1 MAIIHCGNIEC
12 KYCNDKYKCT
22 NKKVELNFMGIN
34 TTNQG
39 FQKLLKCTSFEES
52 DQYKKAKIL
61 IDKFCDFEFNSEFEV
76 VDYMYQ
82 KRKNLEDKER

>member
-12 KYCNDKYKCT
+12 KYCNDKYRCT

-52 DQYKKAKIL
+52 DQYKRAKIF
-61 IDKFCDFEFNSEFEV
+61 IDKFNSEFNSEFEV

-82 KRKNLEDKER
+82 EMKKLEDKER